1 MPRKPSILV
10 PVDRDAV
17 GRYELKR
24 IRCNL
29 LHQLHITKV
38 GPDSEYYKY
47 DRSARNWRKLQ
58 THAIAESVGDGV
70 CGLGSASELVIS
82 ASAFALAKL
91 YFDKFAIT
99 GDTDYLDA
107 AVKLD
112 TVRAKTLRAAYE
124 YAGAEATAR
133 EKQRARKER
142 PVDGT
147 VEPSP
152 LDD

>member
-1 MPRKPSILV
+1 M
-10 PVDRDAV
+10 PVDRDSA
-17 GRYELKR
+17 GRYELQR
-24 IRCNL
+24 LRCNL
-29 LHQLHITKV
+29 LHQLHVAPICEE
-38 GPDSEYYKY
+38 SEYYKY

-58 THAIAESVGDGV
+58 TRAIADSVGDGV
-70 CGLGSASELVIS
+70 CGLGSASELVVS
-82 ASAFALAKL
+82 ASAFAMSKL
-91 YFDKFAIT
+91 YFDKFAAT
-99 GDTDYLDA
+99 GDTKFLDA

-112 TVRAKTLRAAYE
+112 AVRAKTLRAAYE